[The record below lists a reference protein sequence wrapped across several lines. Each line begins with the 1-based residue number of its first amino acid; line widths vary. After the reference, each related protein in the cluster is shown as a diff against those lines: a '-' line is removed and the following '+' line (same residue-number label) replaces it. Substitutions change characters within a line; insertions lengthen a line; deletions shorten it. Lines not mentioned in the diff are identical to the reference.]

1 MQLIQSRRHFLA
13 SMSAAGAAG
22 VLGVRA
28 SLADEGPP
36 EVTTIRLAKIP
47 GICIAP
53 QYLED
58 LLRVEGFTDVRY
70 IPTQAG
76 TEEAIKTA
84 RGEIDVSMNFV
95 GPTIISM
102 DAGEPL
108 VMLAGIHPGC
118 FELFGNSRIRAIADL
133 KGKSVGVLALGS
145 GQHVFLASMATYVGL
160 DPAKD
165 INWVASTSPKPM
177 ELFADG
183 RIDAFLGF
191 PPEPQELRARHIGN
205 VIVDSATDRPW
216 SQYFCCLL
224 TSNTD
229 FVHKYPIA
237 TKRAVRAVL
246 KGADLCVADPERV
259 CSAARRWRIHHEHRV
274 CPPDARRSSLW
285 QVAGVRPR
293 GHDAVLCAAAARGGD
308 DQVHP
313 QQDHRRGHRL
323 ALPER
328 AQARAEGVS
337 ERACTNFARDA
348 FSTQIKDDRPLPGLP
363 ARFAWRRLRG
373 LGTERRTL

>member
-58 LLRVEGFTDVRY
+58 LLRVEGFIDVRY

-259 CSAARRWRIHHEHRV
+259 ARQ
-274 CPPDARRSSLW
+274 L
-285 QVAGVRPR
+285 VAGGFTTNIVFARQMLDEVPYGKWR
-293 GHDAVLCAAAARGGD
+293 EYDPEDAVLCAAAARGGD

-313 QQDHRRGHRL
+313 QQDHRRGNRL